1 MKIKLSLSAAVTDL
15 EERLAEALKKAKVHQ
30 ASEIEISYGTQAG
43 ERKKRIL
50 NFLLKKEY
58 RNLYSRIVKSKDGWG
73 RIFIY
78 FRWR

>member
-1 MKIKLSLSAAVTDL
+1 
-15 EERLAEALKKAKVHQ
+15 VHQ